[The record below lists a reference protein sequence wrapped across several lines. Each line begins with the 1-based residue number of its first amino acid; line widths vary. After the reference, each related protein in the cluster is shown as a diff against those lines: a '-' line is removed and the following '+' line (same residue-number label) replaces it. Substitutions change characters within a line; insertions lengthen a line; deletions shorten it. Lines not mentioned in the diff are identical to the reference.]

1 MEAMIL
7 PHSML
12 RESDSPLSERKKP
25 ASQNLLRG
33 VAQSVNRYGNP
44 CHYDALTRAVSSVTF
59 THADWQIRSITHT
72 PFYCDRLTFGR
83 NRLQKRQDNRRA
95 LQQVITPKAEVSP
108 HGLRGCS
115 PNGVPSP
122 QQAMTDPWGPQHDG
136 AELDR
141 SMMRIWLCP
150 IRLGQADGRIC
161 E

>member
-1 MEAMIL
+1 MEATIL
-7 PHSML
+7 LHNML
-12 RESDSPLSERKKP
+12 WEPDFPLSESGEP
-25 ASQNLLRG
+25 VSQNLLRD

-44 CHYDALTRAVSSVTF
+44 CCYDALTISVSSVTF

-95 LQQVITPKAEVSP
+95 LQHVITPKAEVSP
-108 HGLRGCS
+108 HGLGGCS

-122 QQAMTDPWGPQHDG
+122 QQAMTDPWGLHVG